1 MTILTPTNLA
11 ETLAG
16 AVANRRA
23 LRAARH
29 ELVPAANAAA
39 EQIARAYEYAR
50 DESCEMRGAAM
61 LKHANAIE
69 NALAAIDCHLA
80 EMAGLARQAATAVQ
94 EFEAKQ
100 AKLGRGLKI

>member
-1 MTILTPTNLA
+1 MTIFTPTNLA
-11 ETLAG
+11 ETLAV

-39 EQIARAYEYAR
+39 EQIARAYEYVR
-50 DESCEMRGAAM
+50 DENCEMRGAAM

-69 NALAAIDCHLA
+69 NALADIDGHLR
-80 EMAGLARQAATAVQ
+80 EMAELTRKAATAVQ

-100 AKLGRGLKI
+100 AKLSRGLKI